1 MGSAAPNEGR
11 GWGKEW
17 AAHSEKQ
24 PTITDGSFRLEEHFI
39 SFELIRVRR
48 LQILLIV
55 ILRYFVDTTLRKARL
70 CHHKMRVYPASRVSR
85 FARETL
91 LAVYRGFWLAESY
104 FYVSQKR
111 LKMFYGL
118 SSQIGYGQIWHE
130 EKIAELKID
139 LLKRPQHFGST
150 NVEANVDLKQKL
162 SKLLKNLKW
171 GQSGRDFRLS
181 VMTHQTAIVYR
192 SLIVTEWRKFW
203 FITQEQFSLFTRL
216 TSIFIW

>member
-48 LQILLIV
+48 LQILFN
-55 ILRYFVDTTLRKARL
+55 RHFTLFCGRWGKLDCAVTI
-70 CHHKMRVYPASRVSR
+70 KIRVYPASRVSR
-85 FARETL
+85 FAREIL

-130 EKIAELKID
+130 QKIAELKID
-139 LLKRPQHFGST
+139 LLQRPQHFGSN

-192 SLIVTEWRKFW
+192 SLIVTEWREFW